1 MTRVQ
6 PVWAKNLGLNKSP
19 DFAQLQL
26 RKIGRNR
33 MAKRAHPFGS
43 GYAGLGSEAAP

>member
-1 MTRVQ
+1 MARLTQVLTESVQ
-6 PVWAKNLGLNKSP
+6 NLGLFGSP

-33 MAKRAHPFGS
+33 MAKQANLFGS
-43 GYAGLGSEAAP
+43 A